1 MFLWRCRLFLVAGK
15 RRIGRG
21 LVGGGGAVF
30 LLCSLVVLL
39 VEVERWEGGKGVPL
53 GRRCI
58 FDLVRD
64 GLGLLSGILGR
75 VMVRVVVD

>member
-1 MFLWRCRLFLVAGK
+1 LFLVAGK

-39 VEVERWEGGKGVPL
+39 VGV
-53 GRRCI
+53 
-58 FDLVRD
+58 
-64 GLGLLSGILGR
+64 
-75 VMVRVVVD
+75 